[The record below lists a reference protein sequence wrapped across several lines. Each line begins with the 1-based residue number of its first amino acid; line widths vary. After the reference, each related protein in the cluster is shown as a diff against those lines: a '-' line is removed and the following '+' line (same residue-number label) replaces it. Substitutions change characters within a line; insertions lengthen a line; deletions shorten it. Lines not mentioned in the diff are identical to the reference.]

1 MNLEAGIWKCEDGVW
16 FIHKMYKGE
25 SWENI
30 DFSYEHKTACPVCRS
45 QNMDESGDN
54 LHVYGNNEE
63 GLSNGAFCFCC
74 STTIV
79 SVEKAIEDAENKSS
93 TDGKV
98 TSSLSRNTN
107 ALSKK
112 SNIGE
117 ESKVSF
123 AAKNGNRDEQKL
135 KDVRLSKDDLEKI
148 YSETS
153 EDLKCFY
160 RGLDK
165 QVCKELSIRWKYDE
179 RTGKVSEMWCPYHIK
194 ENGELVITGYK
205 VRKAKPTEKQQKFYS
220 IGYVGK
226 LNCMFGETYEVNE
239 SIVYVGGE
247 IDVVSAIQMIR
258 QGLSKYPSRKVTV
271 VSSPLGEP
279 MTAELIKT
287 NWDFISKH
295 TKHVLALDNDDAGKK
310 SQEDCK
316 DILPLECTLE
326 AHLALKDAN
335 DYLNP
340 KNGKTAEDYTRAV
353 YWNPTPCKS
362 FGVKGS
368 KELLQG
374 ARLRL
379 QQDKIP
385 FPAFLSDL
393 AEGFTDKSLWLGEW
407 VNWISSVSSGK
418 STVFDAWMVSWAL
431 DSPYRQAIMSYEADW
446 KSFGVKI
453 ASLATARAVLR
464 IEGKENRLKWVDENE
479 DAILRLLQDENG
491 NDRFEFVDELPTSV
505 EDAKDLINF
514 LVKVKGVKVLWI
526 DPMLDFLSICSNKQE
541 YDGLILFLDSI
552 RMTEDVTIMCSMH
565 TRKNLSSGANG
576 SSGGE
581 IQEEDAYGG
590 REVIAKGTINITA
603 QRNKN
608 AEDWVERNTMV
619 INVRKSRNDGG
630 TGGQSRLFYR
640 GKANRLYPY
649 SVAEASGFFES
660 DSNKKVEEID
670 VNDGYGFSLSDVG
683 VRSFDDHSPVGEKT
697 LEDVFVEDEDENLPF

>member
-1 MNLEAGIWKCEDGVW
+1 MIWSNESGEWKVVKKFRGVDW
-16 FIHKMYKGE
+16 T
-25 SWENI
+25 NV
-30 DFSYEHKTACPVCRS
+30 DFSYEHKTQCPVCAEAGL
-45 QNMDESGDN
+45 DESGNN
-54 LHVYGNNEE
+54 LHIYGEDEN
-63 GLSNGAFCFCC
+63 GLPRGAFCFAD

-79 SVEKAIEDAENKSS
+79 SVEKAMSDEENKSS
-93 TDGKV
+93 TNGKIV
-98 TSSLSRNTN
+98 PSERNL
-107 ALSKK
+107 LSKK
-112 SNIGE
+112 SNSIKE

-123 AAKNGNRDEQKL
+123 ASNK
-135 KDVRLSKDDLEKI
+135 LSKDQQKLNDKRLTQEQIDKI
-148 YSETS
+148 HSETS
-153 EDLKCFY
+153 DTLKVGF

-165 QVCKELSIRWKYDE
+165 DVCFEMGVRWSYCPSS
-179 RTGKVSEMWCPYHIK
+179 GKVQEMYVPAHIL
-194 ENGELVITGYK
+194 ENGEFVLTGYQVRKVRDNQGNLTKDFYALGSVSKLNAFFGQTLNHKETLVI
-205 VRKAKPTEKQQKFYS
+205 
-220 IGYVGK
+220 
-226 LNCMFGETYEVNE
+226 
-239 SIVYVGGE
+239 VGGQVDC
-247 IDVVSAIQMIR
+247 ISAIQMLR
-258 QGLSKYPSRKVTV
+258 QGLSKYSNRIPVV
-271 VSSPLGEP
+271 VSAMCGESS
-279 MTAELIKT
+279 TV
-287 NWDFISKH
+287 DFIKEHHTWVSKFS
-295 TKHVLALDNDDAGKK
+295 KVILALDNDQAG
-310 SQEDCK
+310 QEAVEK
-316 DILPLECTLE
+316 AKQVLNPNNTLV
-326 AHLALKDAN
+326 ATYALKDSNEYLVPKNKKTAN
-335 DYLNP
+335 DFTSDVFWN
-340 KNGKTAEDYTRAV
+340 AV
-353 YWNPTPCKS
+353 PVKS
-362 FGVKGS
+362 YGVKGS

-418 STVFDAWMVSWAL
+418 STVFDAWMLSFAL

-446 KSFGVKI
+446 KAFGVKI

-464 IEGKENRLKWVDENE
+464 IEGKENRLKWIDENE

-541 YDGLILFLDSI
+541 YDGLIMFLDSV

-649 SVAEASGFFES
+649 SVAEANGFFES
-660 DSNKKVEEID
+660 DFDKKVEDID
-670 VNDGYGFSLSDVG
+670 VNDEYGFSLSDVG
-683 VRSFDDHSPVGEKT
+683 VKSFDDHSPEGEKT
-697 LEDVFVEDEDENLPF
+697 LEEGFVEKDEDEVPF